1 MAPVTHASH
10 ANTDDGDFNEL
21 DDAVWHLAWV
31 KIPHAAHRR
40 QSLGLVGS
48 DEPLELFATDV
59 DSQPNPVLRH
69 RGGASPQTAHLAT
82 FLSCGCSSSY
92 SEKVFSYVLSR
103 SVPMS
108 VYVWPS

>member
-1 MAPVTHASH
+1 MTHASH
-10 ANTDDGDFNEL
+10 ANTDDGDFND

-48 DEPLELFATDV
+48 APELALFADE
-59 DSQPNPVLRH
+59 DSHPNPVLRH
-69 RGGASPQTAHLAT
+69 RGGASPQTAHSAT

>member
-1 MAPVTHASH
+1 MAVAPVTHASH
-10 ANTDDGDFNEL
+10 ANDLQLIAGPPPPP
-21 DDAVWHLAWV
+21 AVWHSAWV

-48 DEPLELFATDV
+48 FAD
-59 DSQPNPVLRH
+59 DSHENPVLRH

-92 SEKVFSYVLSR
+92 SKKVFWYVLSR